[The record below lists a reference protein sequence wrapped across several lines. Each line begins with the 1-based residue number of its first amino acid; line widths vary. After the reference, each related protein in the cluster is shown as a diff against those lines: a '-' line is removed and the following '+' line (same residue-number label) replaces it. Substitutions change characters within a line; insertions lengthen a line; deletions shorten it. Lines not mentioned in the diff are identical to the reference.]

1 MTGPTDGEAAA
12 HERVLDHVRNPR
24 GKGLLEPADGRARDL
39 NPLCGDW
46 VEVTLRFNGEGRVA
60 AVGFDGVGCS
70 VSQAAASMLFETL
83 KGKPRESL
91 EAITDAQVYGLLGVE
106 LNNNRKKCA
115 QVALR
120 VLKQA
125 AAAEPSPPPGRN
137 RNP

>member
-1 MTGPTDGEAAA
+1 MAGHSSGEDEA
-12 HERVLDHVRNPR
+12 HERLLDHVRNPR
-24 GKGLLEPADGRARDL
+24 GKGLLEPCDVRARDL

-46 VEVTLRFNGEGRVA
+46 VEVSLRFDPQGRVA

-70 VSQAAASMLFETL
+70 VSQAAASLLFETL
-83 KGKPRESL
+83 NGTPRDSL
-91 EAITDAQVYGLLGVE
+91 QAITDSQVYALLGVE

-125 AAAEPSPPPGRN
+125 AASGQGRPPGGN

>member
-1 MTGPTDGEAAA
+1 MDGGAKGGDAAY
-12 HERVLDHVRNPR
+12 ERLLDHVRNPR
-24 GKGLLEPADGRARDL
+24 GKGLLEPNDGRARDL

-46 VEVTLRFNGEGRVA
+46 VEVSLRFDGRGRVT

-70 VSQAAASMLFETL
+70 VSQGAASMLFETVV
-83 KGKPRESL
+83 GRPREELRS
-91 EAITDAQVYGLLGVE
+91 ITDAEVYTMLGVE

-125 AAAEPSPPPGRN
+125 AAPAPGTPPGRN

>member
-1 MTGPTDGEAAA
+1 MEYHPSGTDAA
-12 HERVLDHVRNPR
+12 HERLLDHARNPR
-24 GKGLLEPADGRARDL
+24 GRGLLQPSDARARDL

-46 VEVTLRFNGEGRVA
+46 VEVSLRFDAHGKVA
-60 AVGFDGVGCS
+60 EVGFEGVGCS
-70 VSQAAASMLFETL
+70 VSQAAASMLFEAVR
-83 KGKPRESL
+83 GRPRESL
-91 EAITDAQVYGLLGVE
+91 QAISDAEVYGLLGVE

-125 AAAEPSPPPGRN
+125 AAPEQGVLPGGN